1 MIAVCPLQTVVRTFQ
16 NYDSTI
22 QQISLFPPDERVA
35 LGTFIGCFPEAF
47 DLVFTNPPLAVALA
61 NAHGWDTF
69 GLVTVDSK
77 FIGELLRQRRR
88 KICGTLGFPSSERVV
103 RILRKV
109 QPQACYVDLLARVRA
124 ALPNHSLLAIL
135 SHLPT
140 IGAAELSV
148 AADLS
153 DCPNISVGLFTDL
166 VMHFTQESAG
176 EWRKLLRQTANL
188 LQPPRNECRLFNWAT
203 PSRHEAFS
211 HRRHTDGHR
220 LRSVQQVRRSHYR
233 LWCDL
238 VDLESFDPANDY
250 ADFDDILFPS
260 APLPGIDAIRPINSG
275 STLVEEARSMGHCVL
290 SYAKRVAEGK
300 CYLYRVLNPD
310 RATLLIAYHITNWRI
325 EELAGVRNQSVSP
338 ATKEVV
344 ESWLRTTQA
353 LIRHD

>member
-1 MIAVCPLQTVVRTFQ
+1 MNTPKPSDKAL
-16 NYDSTI
+16 
-22 QQISLFPPDERVA
+22 QQINRFPAETHEPLTALVHTFPDV
-35 LGTFIGCFPEAF
+35 L
-47 DLVFTNPPLAVALA
+47 DLIFTNPPLAVALA
-61 NAHGWDTF
+61 NAQHWDTF
-69 GLVTVDSK
+69 GLTTVNHS
-77 FIGELLRQRRR
+77 FISGLLRRRR
-88 KICGTLGFPSSERVV
+88 RIICGALGFPASERVV
-103 RILRKV
+103 RILGKV
-109 QPQACYVDLLARVRA
+109 QPQACSVDLLALIRG
-124 ALPNHSLLAIL
+124 ALRNPALLAIL
-135 SHLPT
+135 SHLPI

-153 DCPNISVGLFTDL
+153 ACPNISVGLFADL
-166 VMHFTQESAG
+166 VMHFTRESAG

-188 LQPPRNECRLFNWAT
+188 LQPPRNECRLFDWAT
-203 PSRHEAFS
+203 LSRHEAFS
-211 HRRHTDGHR
+211 HRRHPDGHR

-250 ADFDDILFPS
+250 ADFDDILLPS

-290 SYAKRVAEGK
+290 SYAERVAEGK

-310 RATLLIAYHITNWRI
+310 RATLLIAYRITGWRI
-325 EELAGVRNQSVSP
+325 EELVGVRNQSVSP

-344 ESWLRTTQA
+344 ESWLRTTQT